1 MAQNYYEILGV
12 SKTASQD
19 EIKSAYRKLARQYHP
34 DLHPGDKE
42 CEEKFKQINEANE
55 TLSDPQKR
63 SQYDYTLDHPNAGG
77 FGGFG
82 GGFSGGGFDFGDI
95 FGDIFSQFTGGGR
108 ASRPQAQKG
117 EDITI
122 ELSISFMDAIKG
134 CTRSVSYTRNE
145 PCSSCKGTGAKNG
158 TEYTKCEKCNGTG
171 QIRYVSQSSI
181 FQTVNVRPCS
191 DCRGTGKKIK
201 ESCPDCKGKGFIKKK
216 TELQIEIPAG
226 VDNGNILKKRG
237 FGEAST
243 SGGPAGDLNI
253 IISVLPHKIFRRK
266 GSDLYVEL
274 PISYKTAVFG
284 GKVQVPGVDDTF
296 TYTVP
301 EGTQSGKMFCVRG
314 KGVKSR
320 MGSGDLYLTVVVEV
334 PKALT
339 KEQKKQLEALDAT
352 MENDKQ
358 YVKIKAYQDN
368 VNSLYGVDPYK

>member
-82 GGFSGGGFDFGDI
+82 GGFSGSGFDFGDI

-108 ASRPQAQKG
+108 SSRPQAQKG

-158 TEYTKCEKCNGTG
+158 TEYTKCDKCNGTG

-201 ESCPDCKGKGFIKKK
+201 EACPDCKGKGFIKKK

-237 FGEAST
+237 FGEASAN
-243 SGGPAGDLNI
+243 GGPAGDLNV
-253 IISVLPHKIFRRK
+253 IISVLPHKIFKRK

-320 MGSGDLYLTVVVEV
+320 MGSGDLYLTVVVEI
-334 PKALT
+334 PKSLT
-339 KEQKKQLEALDAT
+339 KEQKKHLEALDES
-352 MENDKQ
+352 MDNDKQ

>member
-19 EIKSAYRKLARQYHP
+19 EIKAAYRKLARQYHP
-34 DLHPGDKE
+34 DLHPGDKS

-108 ASRPQAQKG
+108 SSRPQAQKG
-117 EDITI
+117 EDVTI

-134 CTRSVSYTRNE
+134 CTRTVSYTRNE
-145 PCSSCKGTGAKNG
+145 TCSSCKGTRAKNG
-158 TEYTKCEKCNGTG
+158 TEFTKCEKCNGTG
-171 QIRYVSQSSI
+171 QVRYVSQSSI

-191 DCRGTGKKIK
+191 DCHGTGKKIK
-201 ESCPDCKGKGFIKKK
+201 EACSDCKGKGYVKKK

-237 FGEAST
+237 FGEASIN
-243 SGGPAGDLNI
+243 GGPAGDLNI
-253 IISVLPHKIFRRK
+253 IISVLPHKIFKRK
-266 GSDLYVEL
+266 GADLYVEL

-314 KGVKSR
+314 KGIKSR
-320 MGSGDLYLTVVVEV
+320 MGSGDLYLTVVVEI

-339 KEQKKQLEALDAT
+339 KEQKKQLEALDES
-352 MENDKQ
+352 MDFDKQ

>member
-108 ASRPQAQKG
+108 SSRPQAQKG

-201 ESCPDCKGKGFIKKK
+201 EACPDCKGKGFIKKK

-237 FGEAST
+237 FGEASAN
-243 SGGPAGDLNI
+243 GGPAGDLNV
-253 IISVLPHKIFRRK
+253 IISVLPHKIFKRK

-274 PISYKTAVFG
+274 PVSYKTAVFG

-320 MGSGDLYLTVVVEV
+320 MGSGDLYLTVVVEI
-334 PKALT
+334 PKSLT
-339 KEQKKQLEALDAT
+339 KEQKKHLEALDES
-352 MENDKQ
+352 MDNDKQ

>member
-34 DLHPGDKE
+34 DLHPGDKA

-108 ASRPQAQKG
+108 SSRPQAQKG

-145 PCSSCKGTGAKNG
+145 TCSSCKGTRAKNG
-158 TEYTKCEKCNGTG
+158 TEFTKCEKCNGTG

-191 DCRGTGKKIK
+191 DCHGTGKKIK
-201 ESCPDCKGKGFIKKK
+201 EPCPDCKGKGYVKKK

-237 FGEAST
+237 LGEASVN
-243 SGGPAGDLNI
+243 GGPAGDLNI
-253 IISVLPHKIFRRK
+253 IISVLPHKIFKRK
-266 GSDLYVEL
+266 GADLYVEL

-301 EGTQSGKMFCVRG
+301 EGTQSGKMFCVRS

-339 KEQKKQLEALDAT
+339 KEQKKQLEALD
-352 MENDKQ
+352 ESIDNDKQ